1 MLLVS
6 DISSVLCYRT
16 LEQEQVRCQEL
27 REKESE
33 KIKTILGDCLIS
45 SAGIAYLGP
54 FPVRYRQNMLSQWM
68 DMCWV
73 VKIPVS
79 PKYSFSNHLM
89 SEEHY
94 DIWYTQGLP
103 KDRGS
108 IENAVL
114 IEKGCRWP
122 LIIDPQQLANKWIE
136 QRERQN
142 NLVISDYAN
151 VNLSECI
158 AMAIENDRP
167 LLIRNIPEKLP
178 LSLDTLL
185 LREDSI
191 QRTSNSNSMSLFEKS
206 GESNFRLY
214 MTCNLPFPL
223 FKPYVYIR
231 TNVINFSISEESME
245 DMLLTEAAAVE
256 DPNGD
261 EKRTELLSKLPGC
274 YKELWAI
281 HESVD
286 SILQKRVVDILD
298 NPEYTNTLASNLK
311 RRDEIR
317 IVINEAKAI
326 QEDIN
331 KVKASHGAIARRGS
345 LLYAIACDL
354 SQLNHMYRFSI
365 YWFLHF
371 YKNCFK
377 RMTSTLLKTSKTKSP
392 GMLREYEV
400 DKLLNKL
407 THTFYI
413 QVFPR

>member
-1 MLLVS
+1 M
-6 DISSVLCYRT
+6 
-16 LEQEQVRCQEL
+16 RC
-27 REKESE
+27 
-33 KIKTILGDCLIS
+33 
-45 SAGIAYLGP
+45 
-54 FPVRYRQNMLSQWM
+54 F
-68 DMCWV
+68 
-73 VKIPVS
+73 
-79 PKYSFSNHLM
+79 
-89 SEEHY
+89 
-94 DIWYTQGLP
+94 
-103 KDRGS
+103 
-108 IENAVL
+108 
-114 IEKGCRWP
+114 
-122 LIIDPQQLANKWIE
+122 
-136 QRERQN
+136 